1 MIYIL
6 IAGVVLLFVYEFSA
20 AANARQGDTITEIVK
35 AGARKSWALPFAFG
49 FLMGH
54 FFW

>member
-1 MIYIL
+1 MIWML
-6 IAGVVLLFVYEFSA
+6 VGATVALFVYELWA
-20 AANARQGDTITEIVK
+20 AANARPGDTITEIVK
-35 AGARKSWALPFAFG
+35 AGARKSWAVPFAFG